1 MYLLLLEKRRGSLI
15 AACGAVIVSVVP
27 GETPTFVLRAEDTIV
42 NPNEKTV
49 VRGKWISTH
58 LRDIEVWLLKRDQV

>member
-1 MYLLLLEKRRGSLI
+1 MTVLETRRGNLI
-15 AACGAVIVSVVP
+15 AACGAVIVSVVA

-49 VRGKWISTH
+49 VRGERFDYHREIKS
-58 LRDIEVWLLKRDQV
+58 DVNKVV